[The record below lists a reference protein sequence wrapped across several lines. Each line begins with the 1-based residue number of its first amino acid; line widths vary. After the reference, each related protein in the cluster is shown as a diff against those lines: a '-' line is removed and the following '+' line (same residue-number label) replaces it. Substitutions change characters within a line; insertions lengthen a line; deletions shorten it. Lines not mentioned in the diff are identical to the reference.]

1 MSANQE
7 YYTLGDIFRKGRAFL
22 FYSFR
27 KWPIILLGA
36 IMGAG
41 IGFAL
46 YSYQKPKYIAEC
58 TFIIEEK
65 QGGLGGL
72 SGIASQ
78 FGFDIGGVAGGGMF
92 SGDNILEILR
102 SKSIL
107 KRVLLS
113 KVDSVN
119 GGQTLADLYLDFSG
133 LKRKWTSF
141 PELESISFKNTTEV
155 RNLSVNQDS
164 VLNIVF
170 EDLLR
175 KHLSA
180 ERTSKKGT
188 IISARVETGN
198 PEFSR
203 LLVERLVA
211 GARDFYI
218 TAKTSI
224 ITSNVT
230 RLQKKAD
237 SLSYLLSAKSYQVAQ
252 TQIND
257 PNPALKMLQVPAE
270 IASRDKTVLLTLYSE
285 VVKNLEIAKTTLM
298 LQTPALE
305 VLDIPSLSLYDNKK
319 GKLFYMAVGIFSLV
333 AIALIVL
340 FIVFMRREK
349 KY

>member
-7 YYTLGDIFRKGRAFL
+7 FYTLGDIFRKARTFL

-27 KWPIILLGA
+27 KWPIILLGVL
-36 IMGAG
+36 IGAG
-41 IGFAL
+41 IGFGL
-46 YSYQKPKYIAEC
+46 YTLQKPKYVAEC

-78 FGFDIGGVAGGGMF
+78 FGFDVGGMGGGGMF
-92 SGDNILEILR
+92 FGDNILEILR
-102 SKSIL
+102 SKSII
-107 KRVLLS
+107 KRVLLT
-113 KVDSVN
+113 KVDTAN
-119 GGQTLADLYLDFSG
+119 GAQTLADLYLDFSG
-133 LKRKWTSF
+133 LKRKWNSF
-141 PELESISFKNTTEV
+141 PKLASISFKNTPEV
-155 RNLSVNQDS
+155 TNLSVNQDS

-170 EDLLR
+170 EDLLK

-188 IISARVETGN
+188 IISARVETSN
-198 PEFSR
+198 PAFSR

-224 ITSNVT
+224 INANVV

-252 TQIND
+252 TQLND
-257 PNPALKMLQVPAE
+257 PNPALRMLQVPTE

-319 GKLFYMAVGIFSLV
+319 GKLFYIAVGIISLF
-333 AIALIVL
+333 AIDLIVL
-340 FIVFMRREK
+340 FIVFMRKEK